1 MPARRLF
8 PNELEIMP
16 TNVGPTEQPIS
27 PASASIANKAVPP
40 PFMADE
46 ALLKVP
52 GHRIPTEKPH
62 TAHPIRFMA
71 GIGTNAR
78 QR

>member
-16 TNVGPTEQPIS
+16 PNVGPTEQPIS

-52 GHRIPTEKPH
+52 GHRIPTE
-62 TAHPIRFMA
+62 
-71 GIGTNAR
+71 N
-78 QR
+78 

>member
-1 MPARRLF
+1 MVKVWQRKMRQSGNFLIRLT
-8 PNELEIMP
+8 PSIMP

-52 GHRIPTEKPH
+52 GHRIPTE
-62 TAHPIRFMA
+62 
-71 GIGTNAR
+71 N
-78 QR
+78 